1 MMTIFYPPFSFSIQI
16 SVIMLRVIKMCVSF
30 LSVIMLNAIMLNVA
44 FLKVIAPHIY
54 LPSPFI
60 PAAPRLL
67 GLLVNTGGNMIG
79 AIGERGRIGGLK

>member
-1 MMTIFYPPFSFSIQI
+1 
-16 SVIMLRVIKMCVSF
+16 MLRVIKLCVS
-30 LSVIMLNAIMLNVA
+30 LVSVIMLNAIMLSAV
-44 FLKVIAPHIY
+44 APHRN

>member
-1 MMTIFYPPFSFSIQI
+1 
-16 SVIMLRVIKMCVSF
+16 MLRVIKMCVSF
-30 LSVIMLNAIMLNVA
+30 LSVIMLNAIMLSV
-44 FLKVIAPHIY
+44 VAPHRN